1 MLIWHAKRK
10 QISQRSTM
18 ENSVSQLA
26 KAIKTVLQSHAD
38 QAGVATG
45 FIQRVREFTG
55 ATFAQTIILGQMQ
68 EGEIAMSDLAS
79 FARQVGVNVSTQAI
93 DKRFTKKTATFFQ
106 ELLNAT
112 FTQVVAADPVA
123 IPLLGRFSEVIVE
136 DSTTQ
141 SLPDE
146 MEEVWQGCG
155 NATDSSKSAFKVQVR
170 MDLLRGGFKGQ
181 ALTNGRVPDTKSPL
195 LPNRRQRRS
204 LRIADLGYFDTLQ
217 FQKEDEAEEYWIS
230 RLKVGGS
237 LQIFDEAGNP
247 LDLCELL
254 RTCADCTSYECK
266 IQVSATRRLPARLI
280 AYPVPEEV
288 AIKRRKSHKR
298 KAQKHSRKASKKLLD
313 LCGWTLVITNIPA
326 EELNHKEALVLLR
339 ARWQIELLFK
349 LWKQYAQTD
358 ISRSKKPWH
367 VLCDFYAKLIGIIIV
382 HWMMIVGCWQV
393 PSRSMVKATKAIRHQ
408 INLVARALAGREDLY
423 HILQEI
429 TQGLDRCRI
438 DKRKKHPNTFQLLL
452 DPTLQQT
459 DLVSAGA
466 LGP

>member
-1 MLIWHAKRK
+1 MV
-10 QISQRSTM
+10 
-18 ENSVSQLA
+18 NSVTQLG
-26 KAIKTVLQSHAD
+26 KAIQSVLQVHAN
-38 QAGVATG
+38 QAGVSTG
-45 FIQRVREFTG
+45 LIKRVREFTG
-55 ATFAQTIILGQMQ
+55 ATFAQTMILGQMQ

-79 FARQVGVNVSTQAI
+79 FARQVGVNVSAQAI
-93 DKRFTKKTATFFQ
+93 DKRFNKKTATFFQ
-106 ELLNAT
+106 ELLNAS

-123 IPLLGRFSEVIVE
+123 IPLLERFSEVIVE

-146 MEEVWQGCG
+146 LEEVWQGCG
-155 NATDSSKSAFKVQVR
+155 NATESAKSAFKVHVR
-170 MDLLRGGFKGQ
+170 MDLLSGGLKGQ
-181 ALTNGRVPDTKSPL
+181 ALTDGRVPDTKSPL
-195 LPNRRQRRS
+195 RLNRRQRRS
-204 LRIADLGYFDTLQ
+204 IRIVDLGYFDTHQ

-237 LQIFDEAGNP
+237 LQIFDEAGHP

-254 RTCADCTSYECK
+254 CTYAGRTSYECT
-266 IQVSATRRLPARLI
+266 IQVSATTRLPARLI

-288 AIKRRKSHKR
+288 AVKRRTSHER
-298 KAQKHSRKASKKLLD
+298 KAQKHSRKPSKKILD

-326 EELNHKEALVLLR
+326 EELNHQEALVLLR

-358 ISRSKKPWH
+358 VSRSKKPWH
-367 VLCDFYAKLIGIIIV
+367 LLCDFYAKLIGMMIV

-408 INLVARALAGREDLY
+408 INLVARALAGRDDL
-423 HILQEI
+423 IQVLQEI

-438 DKRKKHPNTFQLLL
+438 DKRRKHPNTFQLLL

-459 DLVSAGA
+459 DSLVSRGAG
-466 LGP
+466 GP

>member
-1 MLIWHAKRK
+1 M
-10 QISQRSTM
+10 
-18 ENSVSQLA
+18 NSVTHLG
-26 KAIKTVLQSHAD
+26 KAIKSVLQDYAN
-38 QAGVATG
+38 QAGVSTG

-55 ATFAQTIILGQMQ
+55 ATFAQTVVLGQMQ
-68 EGEIAMSDLAS
+68 EGEIAMSDLS
-79 FARQVGVNVSTQAI
+79 TFARNAGVNVSAQAI

-106 ELLNAT
+106 ELLNAA

-123 IPLLGRFSEVIVE
+123 IPLLERFSEVIVE

-146 MEEVWQGCG
+146 LEEVWQGCG
-155 NATDSSKSAFKVQVR
+155 DATESSKSAFKVQVR
-170 MDLLRGGFKGQ
+170 MDLLRGGLKGQ
-181 ALTNGRVPDTKSPL
+181 ALTDGRVPDTKSPL
-195 LPNRRQRRS
+195 RLNRRQRRS
-204 LRIADLGYFDTLQ
+204 IRIVDLGYFDTKQ
-217 FQKEDEAEEYWIS
+217 FQEDGKAEEYWIS

-247 LDLCELL
+247 LDLGELL
-254 RTCADCTSYECK
+254 RTYAGHTSYECT
-266 IQVSATRRLPARLI
+266 IQVSATTRLPARLI

-288 AIKRRKSHKR
+288 AVKRRTSHER
-298 KAQKHSRKASKKLLD
+298 KAQKHSRKPSKKILD

-326 EELNHKEALVLLR
+326 EELSHQEALVLLR

-358 ISRSKKPWH
+358 VSRSKKPWH
-367 VLCDFYAKLIGIIIV
+367 LLCDFYAKLLGMIIV

-393 PSRSMVKATKAIRHQ
+393 PSRSMVKAAKAIRHQ
-408 INLVARALAGREDLY
+408 INLVARALAGRDDLDQV
-423 HILQEI
+423 LQEI

-438 DKRKKHPNTFQLLL
+438 DKRRKNPNTFQLLL
-452 DPTLQQT
+452 DPTLQQI

-466 LGP
+466 QGP